1 MTYDELLMLADDEG
15 LITKEKPL
23 LANDGRIAGER
34 IAIRSDIETSTEK
47 SCVLAEELGHY
58 YTSYGNIID
67 QTDTSNRKQEYRARL
82 KGYEIKIGLSGIIEC
97 YKYGCN
103 SLHDMAEFLDST
115 EEYLQSAIDCYK
127 NKYGIYTR
135 ESNYIIIFEPSLAV
149 MKLMD

>member
-97 YKYGCN
+97 YKHGCK

-115 EEYLQSAIDCYK
+115 EEYLQSAINCYK
-127 NKYGIYTR
+127 SKYGIYTQD
-135 ESNYIIIFEPSLAV
+135 SDYIIFFEPSLAV